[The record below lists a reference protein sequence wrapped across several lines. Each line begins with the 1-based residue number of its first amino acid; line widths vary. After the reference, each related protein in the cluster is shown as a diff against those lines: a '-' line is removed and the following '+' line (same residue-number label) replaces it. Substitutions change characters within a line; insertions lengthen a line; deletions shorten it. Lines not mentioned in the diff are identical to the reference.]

1 MLYQQLENTTIKN
14 KSVLGLMNKIAPCIW
29 NTNEITGDVDD
40 KNDIHIKSKVLT
52 EDVKDIFFIVVF
64 SNC

>member
-1 MLYQQLENTTIKN
+1 
-14 KSVLGLMNKIAPCIW
+14 MNKIAPCIW

-52 EDVKDIFFIVVF
+52 EDVKDIFHNIIINGVDLL
-64 SNC
+64 SNREDLYTKNSKFFL